1 MGGGL
6 LQPSTREFPGGL
18 GSWAPLRHPGELRL
32 DMADMRGAR
41 RIRGADP
48 LVYPRAASRAADTCS
63 GAVMNSVST
72 DAKTP
77 PRWALWIVGVG
88 GFGVYSLALLLWGLN
103 GPTYIFDLIAAYCG

>member
-1 MGGGL
+1 V
-6 LQPSTREFPGGL
+6 
-18 GSWAPLRHPGELRL
+18 
-32 DMADMRGAR
+32 DIRGAR

-48 LVYPRAASRAADTCS
+48 LVYPRAASRAADARS

-77 PRWALWIVGVG
+77 PHWTLWIVGIVG
-88 GFGVYSLALLLWGLN
+88 VAVCSLALLLWGLN